1 MSYFTRKYKEFEQNR
16 QNRKNRKNRKTRKKT
31 SPSPSPYPSPYSYP
45 SPSPSLSSSPQKS
58 TNDLFN
64 EIKQNLPHENN
75 YNGSSLNVNS
85 DFLSNQSNL
94 AMKEFF
100 KYLVINKRDDI
111 ERPMIETLCKNFLIY
126 LEKTQPTVY
135 NKLYKKSKSKSKN
148 RELVEAI
155 EELLNMLLVGKN
167 PKDPIKKKNNN
178 LIIFN

>member
-1 MSYFTRKYKEFEQNR
+1 MGYLTRKYKEFKQNR

-45 SPSPSLSSSPQKS
+45 SPSPSPSLSSSPQKS
-58 TNDLFN
+58 TNLFD

-111 ERPMIETLCKNFLIY
+111 ERPMIETLCKKFLIY
-126 LEKTQPTVY
+126 LKDKEPTVY

-167 PKDPIKKKNNN
+167 PKDPIKTDN

>member
-1 MSYFTRKYKEFEQNR
+1 MSYLTRKYKELKEKR
-16 QNRKNRKNRKTRKKT
+16 RTKKKKSPYP
-31 SPSPSPYPSPYSYP
+31 SPSPSPYPSPLP
-45 SPSPSLSSSPQKS
+45 SPQKS

>member
-1 MSYFTRKYKEFEQNR
+1 MGYFTRKYKEFKEKR
-16 QNRKNRKNRKTRKKT
+16 RTKKKK
-31 SPSPSPYPSPYSYP
+31 SPSPSPYSYP
-45 SPSPSLSSSPQKS
+45 SPSPLPSPQKS
-58 TNDLFN
+58 TNDLFD
-64 EIKQNLPHENN
+64 EIKQKLPHKNN
-75 YNGSSLNVNS
+75 NNGSSLNVNS

-126 LEKTQPTVY
+126 LEKKQPTVY
-135 NKLYKKSKSKSKN
+135 NKLYKKSKSKSKTKSKN

-167 PKDPIKKKNNN
+167 PKDPIKKNNNN
-178 LIIFN
+178 LIIFK